1 MMIRRSRL
9 KFKGFAYHPNLTY
22 KLELGFSNRDISG
35 GSNYTSNSPRIIID
49 ASVRWKF
56 NKNLWIQF
64 GQAKLPGN
72 IERII
77 SSGLPR
83 TLQTAKHIAER
94 RNLEIESFPS
104 LERDVLRLSL
114 GLGESYEIMH
124 TNDEIAEILNETK
137 ETIEI
142 NWSNGMKRLRD
153 ISQKEKTDKFI
164 ALFEGEISSKTS
176 NFLKT
181 LGEANRLRLYDNI
194 FYNFLDLVAKK
205 RNQKNVTV
213 SSAFELEESQ
223 LDKIKSAMQKRLD
236 AEIVISASI
245 DTSLIGGMKISYED
259 QVIDLSLKNKLE
271 SLKSQLRN

>member
-1 MMIRRSRL
+1 M
-9 KFKGFAYHPNLTY
+9 
-22 KLELGFSNRDISG
+22 
-35 GSNYTSNSPRIIID
+35 
-49 ASVRWKF
+49 
-56 NKNLWIQF
+56 
-64 GQAKLPGN
+64 
-72 IERII
+72 
-77 SSGLPR
+77 
-83 TLQTAKHIAER
+83 
-94 RNLEIESFPS
+94 
-104 LERDVLRLSL
+104 
-114 GLGESYEIMH
+114 
-124 TNDEIAEILNETK
+124 
-137 ETIEI
+137 
-142 NWSNGMKRLRD
+142 
-153 ISQKEKTDKFI
+153 
-164 ALFEGEISSKTS
+164 FEGEISTKTS

-194 FYNFLDLVAKK
+194 FFNFLDLVAKK

>member
-1 MMIRRSRL
+1 MSEYLTQSRPYAEAI
-9 KFKGFAYHPNLTY
+9 FQ
-22 KLELGFSNRDISG
+22 ISEQDDA
-35 GSNYTSNSPRIIID
+35 ID
-49 ASVRWKF
+49 S
-56 NKNLWIQF
+56 WIQDLTLISNALQD
-64 GQAKLPGN
+64 QAVKSL
-72 IERII
+72 IET
-77 SSGLPR
+77 P
-83 TLQTAKHIAER
+83 
-94 RNLEIESFPS
+94 
-104 LERDVLRLSL
+104 
-114 GLGESYEIMH
+114 
-124 TNDEIAEILNETK
+124 
-137 ETIEI
+137 
-142 NWSNGMKRLRD
+142 D

-205 RNQKNVTV
+205 RNQKNVVV

-223 LDKIKSAMQKRLD
+223 LDKIKLAMQKRLD

-245 DTSLIGGMKISYED
+245 DASLIGGMKISYED

>member
-1 MMIRRSRL
+1 MSEYLTQSRPYAEAI
-9 KFKGFAYHPNLTY
+9 FQ
-22 KLELGFSNRDISG
+22 ISEQDDA
-35 GSNYTSNSPRIIID
+35 ID
-49 ASVRWKF
+49 S
-56 NKNLWIQF
+56 WIQDLTLISNAF
-64 GQAKLPGN
+64 QDQAVKSL
-72 IERII
+72 IET
-77 SSGLPR
+77 P
-83 TLQTAKHIAER
+83 
-94 RNLEIESFPS
+94 
-104 LERDVLRLSL
+104 
-114 GLGESYEIMH
+114 
-124 TNDEIAEILNETK
+124 
-137 ETIEI
+137 
-142 NWSNGMKRLRD
+142 D

-236 AEIVISASI
+236 AEIIISASI